1 MNQLRNLPA
10 KYRCGMQSPSMTAGT
25 FARYAGANVPRYTSY
40 PTAPAFSPAVGES
53 QYRGWLSAIP
63 QGTGISVYLHVPFC
77 RAMCLYCGCHTT
89 VTARD
94 EPIERYVD
102 ALEAEIELAGAA
114 MPRGLLLRH
123 LHFGGGSPTLV
134 LPERMIALMARL
146 RRHYTFTSDAEI
158 AIEVDPRT
166 LSAEL
171 AEVLGKTGFTRASIG
186 VQSFDPVVQRAIN
199 RVQSFDVTQTAID
212 LLRGA
217 GIKRINLDLIYGLP
231 HQTVQSCRDT
241 VSQALELAPD
251 RFAVFGYAHVPAF
264 KQHQRRLDEAAL
276 PGMDERL
283 AQSQAIAA
291 SLREAEFAEIG
302 LDHYARA
309 DDPLAEAWRTG
320 ALHRNFQGYT
330 TDDAEVLVGFGSSA
344 IGHLA
349 QGYAQNTV
357 LISDYLQ
364 RVAEGRLPVAR
375 GYALCEED
383 KVRAAVIERIMC
395 DRRVDLDA
403 VCGRFAWEPT
413 RIIDEGYL
421 AALEGDGL
429 LARRGMVLEVTPAA
443 YPLVR
448 SVAAAFDAGL
458 AQNRERYSRAV

>member
-1 MNQLRNLPA
+1 
-10 KYRCGMQSPSMTAGT
+10 
-25 FARYAGANVPRYTSY
+25 
-40 PTAPAFSPAVGES
+40 
-53 QYRGWLSAIP
+53 
-63 QGTGISVYLHVPFC
+63 
-77 RAMCLYCGCHTT
+77 MCLYCGCHTT

-94 EPIERYVD
+94 EPIARYLN
-102 ALEAEIELAGAA
+102 ALEAEIELVAAA
-114 MPRGLLLRH
+114 MPHGLVLKH

-134 LPERMIALMARL
+134 PPDRMIALMARL
-146 RRHYTFTSDAEI
+146 RCHFAFAPDAEI

-171 AEVLGKTGFTRASIG
+171 AEALGKTGFTRASIG

-199 RVQSFDVTQTAID
+199 RVQSFEVTQAAID
-212 LLRGA
+212 LLGRA
-217 GIKRINLDLIYGLP
+217 GIERINLDLIYGLP
-231 HQTVQSCRDT
+231 HQTVQSCCDT
-241 VSQALELAPD
+241 VTQALELAPD

-264 KQHQRRLDEAAL
+264 KKHQRRLDEAAL
-276 PGMDERL
+276 PDMEERL

-291 SLREAEFAEIG
+291 SLTEVGLAEIG

-330 TDDAEVLVGFGSSA
+330 TDDADVLVGFGSSA
-344 IGHLA
+344 IGQLP

-395 DRRVDLDA
+395 DRRVDLAA
-403 VCGRFAWEPT
+403 VCGSFAWEPAQ
-413 RIIDEGYL
+413 IVDEDYL
-421 AALEGDGL
+421 AALEDDGL